1 MSCIINWKLNSHCAL
16 LLVIHANAF
25 PDHLGC
31 SIFDIVQLRWVAKV
45 TVQHFSRQ
53 VSMTDIIVYPLQL
66 TQCPSVYPENH
77 KTHGVPQTRGRH
89 WLRGSRS
96 QEGGVTT
103 HYFHQKSINPR
114 PCWSRSSR
122 HLQTTMWTNFVWTH
136 PPPAL
141 SAAHETRIFEV
152 FPQQLILHQHPG
164 ALRFNVHYLFIQP
177 MATLCMKVNRIT
189 RRMESD

>member
-96 QEGGVTT
+96 QEGGGWLLTI
-103 HYFHQKSINPR
+103 FIKSPSIHGR
-114 PCWSRSSR
+114 VGHAR
-122 HLQTTMWTNFVWTH
+122 H
-136 PPPAL
+136 A
-141 SAAHETRIFEV
+141 IYK
-152 FPQQLILHQHPG
+152 QQCGLILCEHIRLPPCQQHTR
-164 ALRFNVHYLFIQP
+164 LEYLKFFR
-177 MATLCMKVNRIT
+177 NN
-189 RRMESD
+189 

>member
-31 SIFDIVQLRWVAKV
+31 TIFDIVPLRWVAKV

-122 HLQTTMWTNFVWTH
+122 HLQTTMWTNFV
-136 PPPAL
+136 
-141 SAAHETRIFEV
+141 
-152 FPQQLILHQHPG
+152 
-164 ALRFNVHYLFIQP
+164 
-177 MATLCMKVNRIT
+177 
-189 RRMESD
+189 

>member
-1 MSCIINWKLNSHCAL
+1 MPSSFHSCQCLPWPSWMLCIWYSATKMGSKGNCG
-16 LLVIHANAF
+16 
-25 PDHLGC
+25 P
-31 SIFDIVQLRWVAKV
+31 
-45 TVQHFSRQ
+45 FSWQ
-53 VSMTDIIVYPLQL
+53 VSMTDIIVYLLQL

-177 MATLCMKVNRIT
+177 MATLCLKVNRIT